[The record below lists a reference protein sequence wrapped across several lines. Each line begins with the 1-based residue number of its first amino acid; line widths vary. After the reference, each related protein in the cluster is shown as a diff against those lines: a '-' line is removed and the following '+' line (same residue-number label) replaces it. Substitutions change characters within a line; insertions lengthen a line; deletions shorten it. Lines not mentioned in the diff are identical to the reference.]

1 MAKKKNNQSSVVVS
15 IILIALAVLTIC
27 SLFMSA
33 ISIKTI
39 TDNIITGESVS
50 VSSIKGTEVLSALF
64 NGEASSDL
72 SAGTN
77 LLIALKTGDHVFVT
91 NLFMWTYML
100 AVAVSVLS
108 LVFAILRMVGL
119 KFRLLNT
126 LLGTAWI
133 VLACIAFIF
142 GIDVAAQFSTE
153 AGGINGLLTGKN
165 VGYIAFG
172 VYCLLGSILGG
183 ILQLASSRK

>member
-1 MAKKKNNQSSVVVS
+1 MAKKKSNQSSVVVS

-133 VLACIAFIF
+133 VLAFIAFIF
-142 GIDVAAQFSTE
+142 GIVVAAQFSTE